1 MTRKILYT
9 VIAITSLV
17 NLPVLAHKPLSG
29 EIADRIEKVMEVG
42 RGDKDENKIKFLKGV
57 VLNDDND
64 LVSAVAAHYLLEWSG
79 SKDVD
84 LLESKKNLKS
94 GGLVEAIYIV
104 HKSKNDDAKRTKAQ
118 KLTYWENLQESENP
132 FIRLE
137 TAKVLLEYDEEKG
150 ISLLKKLDSE
160 NSVVSPAAHRLL
172 ASRLK
177 KKGLEGPKPRYLL
190 HTVYGDFERF
200 TAPSKKE

>member
-1 MTRKILYT
+1 
-9 VIAITSLV
+9 
-17 NLPVLAHKPLSG
+17 VLAHKPLSG

-42 RGDKDENKIKFLKGV
+42 RGDKDEKKIKFLEGV
-57 VLNDDND
+57 ILNDNND
-64 LVSAVAAHYLLEWSG
+64 LVSAVAAHYLIEWNG

-84 LLESKKNLKS
+84 LSKSKKNLKS

-104 HKSKNDDAKRTKAQ
+104 HESKKDDAKRSKAQ
-118 KLTYWENLQESENP
+118 KSTYWESLQKSENP
-132 FIRLE
+132 FVRLE
-137 TAKVLLEYDEEKG
+137 SAKILLEHDEEKG

-160 NSVVSPAAHRLL
+160 NSVISPAAHRML

-200 TAPSKKE
+200 TAPSPKE